1 MSGQSPIAFGQAW
14 PATPGRRA
22 DRAAG
27 RAASR
32 RSRDRQRPRIALN
45 LTAMIDVTF
54 LLLVYFMTATQFKLG
69 EEVYRLD
76 LPERGA
82 AFQQSDPFELD
93 EEPLRIFVAT
103 IGQGLRSYSLRVEGP
118 YRQPRTFED
127 LHDFLRQR
135 RIDELAPGGLF
146 EPDHPIIIQP
156 TRTAAW
162 QHAMAAFNAA
172 ARARFTNVTLGR
184 PG

>member
-1 MSGQSPIAFGQAW
+1 MREALDDRSGELP
-14 PATPGRRA
+14 
-22 DRAAG
+22 AAG
-27 RAASR
+27 RASAR
-32 RSRDRQRPRIALN
+32 RRRGRERPRIALN

-82 AFQQSDPFELD
+82 ARTSDPFELD
-93 EEPLRIFVAT
+93 TEPLRIKVAT
-103 IGQGLRSYSLRVEGP
+103 LGAGLRSYSLRIEGP

-127 LHDFLRQR
+127 LHDFLDQR
-135 RIDELAPGGLF
+135 RIDASAPRGLF
-146 EPDHPIIIQP
+146 EPDHPVIIQP

-172 ARARFTNVTLGR
+172 ARARYTNVTLGR
-184 PG
+184 AD

>member
-1 MSGQSPIAFGQAW
+1 MREPPDDRLEQP
-14 PATPGRRA
+14 PAA
-22 DRAAG
+22 
-27 RAASR
+27 RAASARRR
-32 RSRDRQRPRIALN
+32 RSLERPRIALN

-54 LLLVYFMTATQFKLG
+54 LLLVYFMTATQFRLG

-82 AFQQSDPFELD
+82 AARPSDPFELD
-93 EEPLRIFVAT
+93 TEPLRIKVAT
-103 IGQGLRSYSLRVEGP
+103 LGAGLRAYSLRIEGP

-127 LHDFLRQR
+127 LHDFLDER
-135 RIDELAPGGLF
+135 RIDASAPRGLF

-156 TRTAAW
+156 TRTTAW
-162 QHAMAAFNAA
+162 QHAMGAFNAA
-172 ARARFTNVTLGR
+172 ARARYTNVTLGR